1 MGRSAAISQH
11 RMQPVKW
18 PAPSRSR
25 MKQALRMIDMRP
37 GRVGDLV
44 PVRRLSSFRRPPRV
58 ASGKT
63 FATR

>member
-1 MGRSAAISQH
+1 MDHAALSH
-11 RMQPVKW
+11 RKFHPVKW

-25 MKQALRMIDMRP
+25 MHRAIHLIDVRP

-44 PVRRLSSFRRPPRV
+44 SVSRLAPYRQRPRV
-58 ASGKT
+58 ASGRG

>member
-1 MGRSAAISQH
+1 MDHALSHRKFRS
-11 RMQPVKW
+11 VKW

-25 MKQALRMIDMRP
+25 MQHAIRLIDMRP

-44 PVRRLSSFRRPPRV
+44 PVHRLAPYRRPPRV